1 MNSENAII
9 SMVLGVFTFYMLYS
23 VFDIGLSL
31 GSVGGVGIN
40 LILGLVFGF
49 IITILVLR
57 ATSREG

>member
-9 SMVLGVFTFYMLYS
+9 SIVLGIFTFYMLYYIS
-23 VFDIGLSL
+23 NLGLSL
-31 GSVGGVGIN
+31 GTVGGVGIN

-57 ATSREG
+57 ATSMEG